1 MINCLICSEYL
12 GLFTF
17 NSYCETCSELRR
29 LTLVIGKDK
38 FLSMVRKIFINS
50 SVLEY
55 ETDKQTDKLKAV
67 TCKDKDII
75 KKL

>member
-1 MINCLICSEYL
+1 MINCLIFQEYL
-12 GLFTF
+12 GFFTF
-17 NSYCETCSELRR
+17 NSYCETCAELRR

>member
-17 NSYCETCSELRR
+17 SSYCETCAELRR

-50 SVLEY
+50 AVLDY
-55 ETDKQTDKLKAV
+55 EDKTDKQTNKLKSV
-67 TCKDKDII
+67 TFKDTI
-75 KKL
+75 KN